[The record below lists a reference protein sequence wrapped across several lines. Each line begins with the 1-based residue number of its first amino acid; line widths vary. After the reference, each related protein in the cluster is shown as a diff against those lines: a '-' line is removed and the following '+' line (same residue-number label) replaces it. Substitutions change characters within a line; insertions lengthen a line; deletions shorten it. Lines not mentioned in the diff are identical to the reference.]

1 MQRSKRYQEASKKF
15 DTTFLYEPEEAFKL
29 VKEIASARFDET
41 VEVAIRLGV
50 DPKHADQQVRG
61 ALVLPN
67 GTGKEKKVL
76 VFAKGE
82 KIKEAEDANADYV
95 GGEDLVKKIED
106 GWLGFDVA
114 IATPDMMKFVGK
126 LGRVLGPRGMMPN
139 PKTGTVTFDVAKAVQ
154 EFKAGK
160 VEYRTDKSGII
171 HLPVGKASFVVKKL
185 LENFYAIIDTLIKV
199 KPAAAKG
206 QYLRTITISSCM
218 GPGIKINSQKVIS
231 LGK

>member
-1 MQRSKRYQEASKKF
+1 MQRSKKYQEASKKF
-15 DTTFLYEPEEAFKL
+15 DATFLYEPEEAFKL
-29 VKEIASARFDET
+29 VKETALAKFDET
-41 VEVAIRLGV
+41 VEVAIKLGV
-50 DPKHADQQVRG
+50 DPKHADQQIRG

-82 KIKEAEDANADYV
+82 KIKEAEDAKADYV
-95 GGEDLVKKIED
+95 GGEDLVKKIAD
-106 GWLGFDVA
+106 GWLGFDIA

-160 VEYRTDKSGII
+160 VEYRTEKTGII
-171 HLPVGKASFVVKKL
+171 HLPVGKASFAAEKL
-185 LENFYAIIDTLIKV
+185 LENFYTIMDTLMKA
-199 KPAAAKG
+199 KPAASKG
-206 QYLRTITISSCM
+206 QYLRTITVSSCM
-218 GPGIKINSQKVIS
+218 GPGIKINGQQAAS

>member
-15 DTTFLYEPEEAFKL
+15 DVTFLYEPEEAFKL
-29 VKEIASARFDET
+29 VKETALAKFDET
-41 VEVAIRLGV
+41 VEVAIKLGV
-50 DPKHADQQVRG
+50 DPKHADQQIRG

-82 KIKEAEDANADYV
+82 KIKEAEDAKADYV
-95 GGEDLVKKIED
+95 GGEDLVKKIAD
-106 GWLGFDVA
+106 GWLGFDIA

-160 VEYRTDKSGII
+160 VEYRTEKTGII
-171 HLPVGKASFVVKKL
+171 HLPVGKASFAAEKL
-185 LENFYAIIDTLIKV
+185 LENFYTIMATLMKA
-199 KPAAAKG
+199 KPATSKG
-206 QYLRTITISSCM
+206 QYVRTVTVSSCM
-218 GPGIKINSQKVIS
+218 GPGIKINGQQAAS